1 MKSIVSWRLL
11 LLVNLLL
18 SINVYADKVDPSD
31 ITRLYTTA
39 SIFVNDNSNIKV
51 AGSLSGAYSETNQYM
66 ALFEYEMGNADKE
79 GDFSAD
85 YISARA
91 QYFQVLST
99 GTATMPK
106 AGISLDYIDNDA
118 GMNMIAVGL
127 LGLVNPKWTN
137 GFMVFP
143 NIAYNQGEIL
153 DVDVDG
159 MSANLFISRKLT
171 ENGTFIQIWPEYT
184 HVSGS
189 GKTAKSLNWNFSF
202 GTPLTVDNSSWFNF
216 KFTHGEASLSNN
228 QITFDAP
235 KSTSIY
241 LGYKKYF

>member
-118 GMNMIAVGL
+118 A
-127 LGLVNPKWTN
+127 
-137 GFMVFP
+137 
-143 NIAYNQGEIL
+143 
-153 DVDVDG
+153 
-159 MSANLFISRKLT
+159 
-171 ENGTFIQIWPEYT
+171 
-184 HVSGS
+184 
-189 GKTAKSLNWNFSF
+189 
-202 GTPLTVDNSSWFNF
+202 
-216 KFTHGEASLSNN
+216 
-228 QITFDAP
+228 
-235 KSTSIY
+235 
-241 LGYKKYF
+241 